1 VPEKGEQSTKNYA
14 LERCSSSRGTTLFS
28 ARKKSLIFFNLISNL
43 MFLLVVFLWR
53 KLIIRKIENLRKVTK
68 LVS

>member
-1 VPEKGEQSTKNYA
+1 M
-14 LERCSSSRGTTLFS
+14 FS